1 MLKIYTDGSCLHK
14 ANITGSAIGP
24 GGWAYVVTD
33 GNKVLYTND
42 GSEKDTT
49 NGRMEV
55 LAMANA
61 LHYLFYN
68 KDVEVVKNLSNIILI
83 SDSQYVING
92 LKTWL
97 PGWKNKN
104 FSNIKHP
111 TLWKKIDEFRQ
122 PFLSKLSYQWVKGHN
137 GDPNNELAD
146 QLAQNAA
153 RKIQ

>member
-14 ANITGSAIGP
+14 ANITGSATGP

-33 GNKVLYTND
+33 GNKILYAND

-68 KDVEVVKNLSNIILI
+68 KDHDVIKKLSDIILI

-104 FSNIKHP
+104 FSGIKHP
-111 TLWKKIDEFRQ
+111 ELWKKIDEFRQ